1 MAKLLWEPTEEQ
13 KKRANLTQ
21 FISFVNEKYALKID
35 SYDELYDWSI
45 EKIPDFF
52 ISVSV
57 LLRFLIAVFKASA
70 VWLRFCAHISM
81 LVLILL

>member
-45 EKIPDFF
+45 
-52 ISVSV
+52 IS
-57 LLRFLIAVFKASA
+57 
-70 VWLRFCAHISM
+70 
-81 LVLILL
+81 